1 MSHRVGTI
9 QTVAPVVQI
18 GPDFGGV
25 QNPANTWA
33 KNFAPTA
40 APTGTR
46 FVILHFR
53 NANFAPNARLE
64 VDLGYGT
71 DTFTAANGDEF
82 WTRPINVA
90 ALAGNQVPIRYIS
103 TTASGGV
110 ELDQYG
116 RGERQEEEPSLAS
129 NPSFQSLTNCDPF
142 LVQPDPPQEYK
153 EPDYATYWFCAG
165 SPPNWENITCV
176 NQQNDIRNQVA
187 PAVGIII
194 TVHDEA
200 VSTCSVTLISPNQ
213 VITAGHCMADP
224 AEESFTSSVSF
235 DYQVNC
241 NGHIPNGYNPKFHKV
256 TKVIKFRNKTI
267 NGSYYDY
274 CVLELEVP
282 QGGLGITP
290 IVMRND
296 LPAVNEQ
303 VFGIHH
309 PNGAVKK
316 LSRPHQQAFAP
327 VASSNAGG
335 VRVSLDVSGGSSG
348 SGLFD
353 TQGRIVGV
361 LSNGPPCSLSYFP
374 TATILPDLNAP
385 PEPEATRDVMIVFDR
400 SGSMSLDAGTG
411 RTKIQEARDAA
422 SLFVQLV
429 RAATGNRVGLV
440 SFSTTAST
448 PFPIADVTGPNKLAL
463 VGPAPFTGGIVGGL
477 TPGGSTTIGGGLE
490 AARLQF
496 PMQVTNPRSILL
508 LTDGLQNT
516 PPMIQNV
523 QGQLGSI
530 DVNVIGYGTESSL
543 DGELLTNLA
552 VAHNGLYTRAM
563 SPLHLKK
570 FFSLAF
576 GNIFE
581 AGTAVDPEFFLPAN
595 VNSDTPLTFDV
606 CGEENVTV
614 VVGWDV
620 DGATLDVR
628 VISPLG
634 NIVHGG
640 SPGVEQATGRTWT
653 FLRFPLAYN
662 GERDGQW
669 KVEVFRPTII
679 GAVESHVVATRGVD
693 LHYFVNVIVD
703 GGPKLELMPISRR
716 YYTGDTISPT
726 VALKFRDG
734 THPHHAKMEV
744 EVSTPAQ
751 SVGNILT
758 SSRLREPI
766 TIDAD
771 TIPARQ
777 ATLLALEAQTKK
789 PAVDF
794 KQQTFELFDDP
805 ASTNGFF
812 EPSGV
817 FGGELKEL
825 LTTEGNY
832 TFRFRATYGEGCMAT
847 RELFWTLHVN
857 TAIDPSKTDI
867 TSTVISDLRD
877 GTRLVKID
885 FIPRDRYGNHVGPGR
900 LESLSINGTAGTTPK
915 EAPEDNRDGSYSVVA
930 TWDPSVSPAPGIVVS
945 QPDRPP
951 AIVQQPAGPTLG
963 TGPTTQPQQSNVWF
977 WILLI
982 LVLLLLLIII
992 ILLMR

>member
-9 QTVAPVVQI
+9 QQVGPVVQI
-18 GPDFGGV
+18 GPAFGGV
-25 QNPANTWA
+25 QNPPNTWA
-33 KNFAPTA
+33 HNFAPAA
-40 APTGTR
+40 APSGTR

-53 NANFAPNARLE
+53 NATFAANAVLE
-64 VDLGYGT
+64 VDLGYDT
-71 DTFTAANGDEF
+71 DTFTAADGDEF
-82 WTRPINVA
+82 WTRPINLA
-90 ALAGNQVPIRYIS
+90 ALPGNQVPIRYIS
-103 TTASGGV
+103 NVATGGV

-116 RGERQEEEPSLAS
+116 RGERQEEEPSLAM
-129 NPSFQSLTNCDPF
+129 NASFQSLTNCDPF
-142 LVQPDPPQEYK
+142 LVQPNPPQAYM

-165 SPPNWENITCV
+165 SPPNWENVKCV

-194 TVHDEA
+194 TVHDEW

-224 AEESFTSSVSF
+224 AEESFSSSVSF
-235 DYQVNC
+235 DYAVNC
-241 NGHIPNGYNPKFHKV
+241 NGHIPNNYNPKFHKV
-256 TKVIKFRNKTI
+256 TKVIGFRNKTI
-267 NGSYYDY
+267 NGFYYDY
-274 CVLELEVP
+274 CVLELDVP
-282 QGGLGITP
+282 MGGLGITP
-290 IVMRND
+290 ITMRND

-316 LSRPHQQAFAP
+316 LSRPSPGFGT
-327 VASSNAGG
+327 VASSGAGG
-335 VRVSLDVSGGSSG
+335 VVVSLDVSGGSSG

-361 LSNGPPCSLSYFP
+361 LSNGPPCALSYFP
-374 TATILPDLNAP
+374 TATILPDLNA

-411 RTKIQEARDAA
+411 KTKIEEARDAA

-429 RAATGNRVGLV
+429 RASTGNRVGLV
-440 SFSTTAST
+440 SFSTTANT
-448 PFPIADVTGPNKLAL
+448 PFAIADATPANKQTL

-477 TPGGSTTIGGGLE
+477 IPGGSTTIGGGLE
-490 AARLQF
+490 AGRLQF
-496 PMQVTNPRSILL
+496 PVQVTNPRSILL

-516 PPMIQNV
+516 PPMIQTIEA
-523 QGQLGSI
+523 GLAGI
-530 DVNVIGYGTESSL
+530 DVNVIGYGTEASL
-543 DGELLTNLA
+543 DGELLTNLSR
-552 VAHNGLYTRAM
+552 AHNGLYTRAM

-581 AGTAVDPEFFLPAN
+581 AGAAVDPEFFLPAET
-595 VNSDTPLTFDV
+595 NSASPLTFDV

-614 VVGWDV
+614 VVGWDT
-620 DGATLDVR
+620 DLGMLNVR
-628 VISPLG
+628 VVTPLG
-634 NIVHGG
+634 NVVQGG
-640 SPGVEQATGRTWT
+640 SPGVEQSTGRTWT
-653 FLRFPLAYN
+653 FIRFPLPQN

-669 KVEVFRPTII
+669 RVEVFRPSNINF
-679 GAVESHVVATRGVD
+679 AVADRRAVD
-693 LHYFVNVIVD
+693 LTYFVNVIVD
-703 GGPKLELMPISRR
+703 GGPKLALMPLARQ
-716 YYTGDTISPT
+716 YYTGDILNPM

-744 EVSTPAQ
+744 EVSTPAS

-758 SSRLREPI
+758 SARLREPI

-805 ASTNGFF
+805 ANTNGFF

-817 FGGELKEL
+817 FGNELTDL
-825 LTTEGNY
+825 LRTEGNY

-857 TAIDPSKTDI
+857 TGIDPGKTDI
-867 TSTVISDLRD
+867 NTTVLSDLPGGR
-877 GTRLVKID
+877 RVVKID
-885 FIPRDRYGNHVGPGR
+885 FIPRDKYGNHVGPGR
-900 LESLSINGTAGTTPK
+900 LDSLSITGVAGTTPK
-915 EAPEDNRDGSYSVVA
+915 EAPEDNRDGSYSVIV
-930 TWDPSVSPAPGIVVS
+930 TWDPSVASAPGIVVS
-945 QPDRPP
+945 QPGRPP
-951 AIVQQPAGPTLG
+951 AIVQPSAGGGTLTPG
-963 TGPTTQPQQSNVWF
+963 TTAPQTSNLWF

-992 ILLMR
+992 ILLLR

>member
-9 QTVAPVVQI
+9 QIVGPVVQI

-33 KNFAPTA
+33 HNFAPTP

-53 NANFAPNARLE
+53 NATFAANARLE
-64 VDLGYGT
+64 VDLGYDT
-71 DTFTAANGDEF
+71 DTFTAADGDEF
-82 WTRPINVA
+82 WTRPINLA
-90 ALAGNQVPIRYIS
+90 ALLNNQVPIRYIS
-103 TTASGGV
+103 TGAATGGV

-116 RGERQEEEPSLAS
+116 RGERQEEEPSLAG
-129 NPSFQSLTNCDPF
+129 NPSFQSLSNCDPF
-142 LVQPDPPQEYK
+142 LVQPNPPQAYM
-153 EPDYATYWFCAG
+153 EPDYATFWFCAG
-165 SPPNWENITCV
+165 SPPNWENIECV
-176 NQQNDIRNQVA
+176 NQQNDIRKQVA
-187 PAVGIII
+187 PSVGIII

-213 VITAGHCMADP
+213 VITAGHCVADP
-224 AEESFTSSVSF
+224 AEEAFTSSVSF
-235 DYQVNC
+235 DYAVNC
-241 NGHIPNGYNPKFHKV
+241 NGHIPNNYNPKFHKV

-267 NGSYYDY
+267 NGTYYDY
-274 CVLELEVP
+274 CVLELAVP
-282 QGGLGITP
+282 PGGLGITP
-290 IVMRND
+290 IMLRSD
-296 LPAVNEQ
+296 LPAANEQ

-316 LSRPHQQAFAP
+316 LSRPHSSFAT
-327 VASSNAGG
+327 VASSSASG
-335 VRVSLDVSGGSSG
+335 VVVSLDVSGGSSG

-361 LSNGPPCSLSYFP
+361 LSNGPPCALSYFP
-374 TATILPDLNAP
+374 TATILTDLLT

-411 RTKIQEARDAA
+411 KTKIEEARDAA

-440 SFSTTAST
+440 SFSTTANT
-448 PFPIADVTGPNKLAL
+448 PFAIADVTAPNKQTL

-477 TPGGSTTIGGGLE
+477 VPGGSTTIGGGLD

-496 PMQVTNPRSILL
+496 PVQLTNPRSILL

-516 PPMIQNV
+516 PPMIQTV
-523 QGQLGSI
+523 QGQLAGI
-530 DVNVIGYGTESSL
+530 DINVIGYGTESSL

-552 VAHNGLYTRAM
+552 GAHNGLYTRAM

-581 AGTAVDPEFFLPAN
+581 AGAAVDPEFFLPGET
-595 VNSDTPLTFDV
+595 NSATPLSFDV
-606 CGEENVTV
+606 CGEDNVTV

-620 DGATLDVR
+620 DVARLDVR
-628 VISPLG
+628 VFSPLG

-640 SPGVEQATGRTWT
+640 TPGAEQSTGRTWT
-653 FLRFPLAYN
+653 FLRFALPQN

-669 KVEVFRPTII
+669 RVEVFRPTII
-679 GAVESHVVATRGVD
+679 GAAEIRGVD
-693 LHYFVNVIVD
+693 VNYFVNVIVD
-703 GGPKLELMPISRR
+703 GGPKLELMTNTRR
-716 YYTGDTISPT
+716 FYTGDTFNPL

-734 THPHHAKMEV
+734 THPHHTTVEV
-744 EVSTPAQ
+744 EVNSPAQ
-751 SVGNILT
+751 SVGNVLT
-758 SSRLREPI
+758 STRLREAIPI
-766 TIDAD
+766 NAD

-794 KQQTFELFDDP
+794 KQQTFDLFDDP
-805 ASTNGFF
+805 ANTKGLF

-817 FGGELKEL
+817 FGREFPDL

-832 TFRFRATYGEGCMAT
+832 TFRFKATYGEGCVAS

-857 TAIDPSKTDI
+857 TGIDPGKTDI
-867 TSTVISDLRD
+867 TSTVISDLAD
-877 GTRLVKID
+877 GRRLVKID
-885 FIPRDRYGNHVGPGR
+885 FIPRDKYGNHVGPGR
-900 LESLSINGTAGTTPK
+900 LESLSISGTAGTTPK
-915 EAPEDNRDGSYSVVA
+915 EQPQDNRDGSYSVVA
-930 TWDPSVSPAPGIVVS
+930 TWDPSVAPAPGIVVS

-951 AIVQQPAGPTLG
+951 VIVQQPGGGGAIVG
-963 TGPTTQPQQSNVWF
+963 TEPQISKFWF
-977 WILLI
+977 WLLLI
-982 LVLLLLLIII
+982 LVILLLLIII
-992 ILLMR
+992 VLLLS

>member
-18 GPDFGGV
+18 GPNFGGV
-25 QNPANTWA
+25 QNPPNTWA
-33 KNFAPTA
+33 HNFTPTPAPS
-40 APTGTR
+40 GTR

-53 NANFAPNARLE
+53 NANFAANAVLE
-64 VDLGYGT
+64 VDLGYST
-71 DTFTAANGDEF
+71 DTFTAADGDEF

-90 ALAGNQVPIRYIS
+90 ALPNNQVPIRYIS
-103 TTASGGV
+103 TGAATGGV

-116 RGERQEEEPSLAS
+116 RGERQEEEPSLA
-129 NPSFQSLTNCDPF
+129 NNASFQSLSNCDPF
-142 LVQPDPPQEYK
+142 LVQPNPPQEYM
-153 EPDYATYWFCAG
+153 EPDYATYWFCGGTAT
-165 SPPNWENITCV
+165 WENINCI
-176 NQQNDIRNQVA
+176 NQQNDIRRQVA
-187 PAVGIII
+187 LAVGIII

-200 VSTCSVTLISPNQ
+200 VSTCSVTLISPNR

-224 AEESFTSSVSF
+224 AEESFASSVSF
-235 DYQVNC
+235 DYVVNC
-241 NGHIPNGYNPKFHKV
+241 NGHIPNNYNPKFHKV

-274 CVLELEVP
+274 CVLELAVP
-282 QGGLGITP
+282 PGGLGITP
-290 IVMRND
+290 RTMRND
-296 LPAVNEQ
+296 LPAAGEQ
-303 VFGIHH
+303 IFGIHH

-316 LSRPHQQAFAP
+316 LSEPGPNFAT
-327 VASSNAGG
+327 VASSTAGG
-335 VRVSLDVSGGSSG
+335 VVVSLDVSGGSSG

-361 LSNGPPCSLSYFP
+361 LSNGPTCALSYFP

-411 RTKIQEARDAA
+411 KTKIEEARDAA

-440 SFSTTAST
+440 SFSTTANT
-448 PFPIADVTGPNKLAL
+448 PFPIAEATAPNKQTLIGL
-463 VGPAPFTGGIVGGL
+463 APFTTGIVGGL
-477 TPGGSTTIGGGLE
+477 TPGGATTIGGGLE

-496 PMQVTNPRSILL
+496 PMPGSNPRSILL

-516 PPMIQNV
+516 PPMIQQV
-523 QGQLGSI
+523 QAQLTGI
-530 DVNVIGYGTESSL
+530 DINVIGYGTEASL

-552 VAHNGLYTRAM
+552 GAHNGLYTRAM

-581 AGTAVDPEFFLPAN
+581 AGAAVDPEFFLPRET
-595 VNSDTPLTFDV
+595 NSAVPLTFDV

-620 DGATLDVR
+620 DIARLSLR
-628 VISPLG
+628 VFSPLG
-634 NIVHGG
+634 NVIDAGT
-640 SPGVEQATGRTWT
+640 PDAEQSTGRTWT
-653 FLRFPLAYN
+653 FLRFKLPQN

-669 KVEVFRPTII
+669 KVEVFRPDPIR
-679 GAVESHVVATRGVD
+679 VAETRGVD
-693 LHYFVNVIVD
+693 VNYFVNVIVD
-703 GGPKLELMPISRR
+703 GGPKLELMPLTRR
-716 YYTGDTISPT
+716 YYTGDTINPM

-744 EVSTPAQ
+744 EVSTPAE

-758 SSRLREPI
+758 SARLREPM

-777 ATLLALEAQTKK
+777 ATLLALEAQSKK
-789 PAVDF
+789 PAVEFDLL
-794 KQQTFELFDDP
+794 TFPLFDDP
-805 ASTNGFF
+805 ASTNGLF

-817 FGGELKEL
+817 FGSEIRDL
-825 LTTEGNY
+825 LRAEGNY
-832 TFRFRATYGEGCMAT
+832 TFRFKATYGEECTAT

-857 TAIDPSKTDI
+857 TGIDPTRTDV
-867 TSTVISDLRD
+867 TSTVLSDLPD
-877 GTRLVKID
+877 GKRLVRID
-885 FIPRDRYGNHVGPGR
+885 FIPRDTYGNHVGPGR
-900 LESLSINGTAGTTPK
+900 LEGLSIAGTLGTTPK
-915 EAPEDNRDGSYSVVA
+915 EAPQDNRDGSYSIIAV
-930 TWDPSVSPAPGIVVS
+930 WDPSVAPAPGIVVS
-945 QPDRPP
+945 QPGRPP
-951 AIVQQPAGPTLG
+951 AIVQLPGPGTIG
-963 TGPTTQPQQSNVWF
+963 TGPAQPQTSNF
-977 WILLI
+977 WIWLLLI

-992 ILLMR
+992 ILLLS

>member
-9 QTVAPVVQI
+9 QKVGPVVQI

-25 QNPANTWA
+25 ESPANTWA
-33 KNFAPTA
+33 HSFAPTP

-53 NANFAPNARLE
+53 NATFAADAVLE
-64 VDLGYGT
+64 VDLGYDT
-71 DTFTAANGDEF
+71 DTFTAADGDEF

-90 ALAGNQVPIRYIS
+90 ALPGNQVPIRYIS
-103 TTASGGV
+103 TGAATGGV
-110 ELDQYG
+110 EVDQYG

-129 NPSFQSLTNCDPF
+129 NASFQSLSNCDPF
-142 LVQPDPPQEYK
+142 LVQPNPPQEYM

-165 SPPNWENITCV
+165 SPPNWENIECV
-176 NQQNDIRNQVA
+176 SPPNDIRNQVA

-213 VITAGHCMADP
+213 VITAGHCIADP

-235 DYQVNC
+235 DYVVNC
-241 NGHIPNGYNPKFHKV
+241 NGHIPNNYNPQFHKV
-256 TKVIKFRNKTI
+256 RKVIKFRNKTI

-274 CVLELEVP
+274 CVLELDVP
-282 QGGLGITP
+282 PGGLNITP
-290 IVMRND
+290 ITMRND
-296 LPAVNEQ
+296 LPAANEQ

-316 LSRPHQQAFAP
+316 LSRPHSSFAT
-327 VASSNAGG
+327 VASSAASG
-335 VRVSLDVSGGSSG
+335 VVVSLDVSGGSSG

-361 LSNGPPCSLSYFP
+361 LSFGPPCSLSYFP

-385 PEPEATRDVMIVFDR
+385 PEPEAARDVMIVFDR

-411 RTKIQEARDAA
+411 KTKIEEARDAA

-440 SFSTTAST
+440 SFSTTANT
-448 PFPIADVTGPNKLAL
+448 PFPIADVTAPNKQTLIGL
-463 VGPAPFTGGIVGGL
+463 APFTGGIVGGL
-477 TPGGSTTIGGGLE
+477 TPGGSTTIGGGLD

-496 PMQVTNPRSILL
+496 PGQVSNPRSILL

-516 PPMIQNV
+516 PPMIQTV
-523 QGQLGSI
+523 EPQLTGI
-530 DVNVIGYGTESSL
+530 DINVIGYGTESSL

-581 AGTAVDPEFFLPAN
+581 AGAAVDPEFFLPKEI
-595 VNSDTPLTFDV
+595 NSAVPLTFDV

-620 DGATLDVR
+620 DLARLDVR
-628 VISPLG
+628 VMSPLG
-634 NIVHGG
+634 NVVDGG
-640 SPGVEQATGRTWT
+640 SPGVEQSTGRTWT
-653 FLRFPLAYN
+653 FLRFALAHN

-669 KVEVFRPTII
+669 GVEVFRPTFI
-679 GAVESHVVATRGVD
+679 GAAETRAVD
-693 LHYFVNVIVD
+693 VHYFVNVIVD
-703 GGPKLELMPISRR
+703 GGPKLELMPVGRR
-716 YYTGDTISPT
+716 YYTGDTINPL
-726 VALKFRDG
+726 VALKFRNG

-744 EVSTPAQ
+744 EVSTPAS

-758 SSRLREPI
+758 SARLREPI

-777 ATLLALEAQTKK
+777 ATLLALEAQTNK
-789 PAVDF
+789 PSVEF

-805 ASTNGFF
+805 ASAHGFF

-817 FGGELKEL
+817 FGNELTDL
-825 LTTEGNY
+825 LRTEGNY
-832 TFRFRATYGEGCMAT
+832 TFRFKATYGEVCLAT

-857 TAIDPSKTDI
+857 TGIDPGRTDI
-867 TSTVISDLRD
+867 TSTVISDLP
-877 GTRLVKID
+877 GSQRLVKID

-900 LESLSINGTAGTTPK
+900 LEGLSITGTSGTTPK
-915 EAPEDNRDGSYSVVA
+915 EAPQDNRDGSYSVIA
-930 TWDPSVSPAPGIVVS
+930 TWDPSVAPTPGIVVS
-945 QPDRPP
+945 QPGRPP
-951 AIVQQPAGPTLG
+951 AIVQPPAGGALG
-963 TGPTTQPQQSNVWF
+963 TGLAGPQTSNFWF
-977 WILLI
+977 WVLLI

-992 ILLMR
+992 ILLLS

>member
-18 GPDFGGV
+18 GPNFGGV
-25 QNPANTWA
+25 QNPPNTWA
-33 KNFAPTA
+33 HNFAPTP

-53 NANFAPNARLE
+53 NATFAANAVLE

-82 WTRPINVA
+82 WTRPINLA
-90 ALAGNQVPIRYIS
+90 ALPNNQVPIRYIS
-103 TTASGGV
+103 TGAATGGV

-116 RGERQEEEPSLAS
+116 RGERVEEEPSLA
-129 NPSFQSLTNCDPF
+129 NNASFQSLSNCDPF
-142 LVQPDPPQEYK
+142 LVQPNPPQEYM

-165 SPPNWENITCV
+165 SPPNWENINCV
-176 NQQNDIRNQVA
+176 NQQNDIRQQVA
-187 PAVGIII
+187 PAVGMII

-200 VSTCSVTLISPNQ
+200 VSTCSVTLISPNR

-224 AEESFTSSVSF
+224 AEEGFSSSVSF
-235 DYQVNC
+235 DYAVNC
-241 NGHIPNGYNPKFHKV
+241 NGHIPNNYNPKFHKV
-256 TKVIKFRNKTI
+256 TKVIKFRNKTM
-267 NGSYYDY
+267 NGAYYDY
-274 CVLELEVP
+274 CVLELAVP
-282 QGGLGITP
+282 PGGLGITP
-290 IVMRND
+290 ITMRND
-296 LPAVNEQ
+296 LPAVNEE

-316 LSRPHQQAFAP
+316 LSRPHPNFATVAF
-327 VASSNAGG
+327 SGAGG
-335 VRVSLDVSGGSSG
+335 VVVNLDVSGGSSG

-361 LSNGPPCSLSYFP
+361 LSNGPTCSLSYFP

-411 RTKIQEARDAA
+411 KTKIEEARDAA

-440 SFSTTAST
+440 SFSTTANT
-448 PFPIADVTGPNKLAL
+448 PFGIADVTAPNKQTLI
-463 VGPAPFTGGIVGGL
+463 GPAPFTGGIVGGL

-496 PMQVTNPRSILL
+496 PMQVSNPRSILL

-516 PPMIQNV
+516 APMIQAV
-523 QGQLGSI
+523 EAGLAGI
-530 DVNVIGYGTESSL
+530 AINVIGYGTESSL

-552 VAHNGLYTRAM
+552 TAHNGLYTRAM

-581 AGTAVDPEFFLPAN
+581 AGAAVDPEFFLPKEM
-595 VNSDTPLTFDV
+595 NSAVPLTFDV

-620 DGATLDVR
+620 DIARLSVR

-634 NIVHGG
+634 KIIDGG
-640 SPGVEQATGRTWT
+640 TPGAEQSTGRTWT
-653 FLRFPLAYN
+653 FLRFALPQD

-669 KVEVFRPTII
+669 RVEVFRPDFI
-679 GAVESHVVATRGVD
+679 GAAGTRAVD
-693 LHYFVNVIVD
+693 VNYFVNVIVD
-703 GGPKLELMPISRR
+703 GGPKLELMPNARR
-716 YYTGDTISPT
+716 YYTGDPINPL
-726 VALKFRDG
+726 VVLKFRDG
-734 THPHHAKMEV
+734 THPHQTKMEV
-744 EVSTPAQ
+744 EVSSPAQ
-751 SVGNILT
+751 SIGNILT
-758 SSRLREPI
+758 ASRLREPI

-777 ATLLALEAQTKK
+777 ATLLSLEAQSQK

-794 KQQTFELFDDP
+794 KQRTFELFDDP
-805 ASTNGFF
+805 ANSNGFF

-817 FGGELKEL
+817 FGNELKDL
-825 LTTEGNY
+825 LRTEGNY
-832 TFRFRATYGEGCMAT
+832 TFRFRATYGEGCTAT

-857 TAIDPSKTDI
+857 TGVDPTKTDI
-867 TSTVISDLRD
+867 TSTVLRD
-877 GTRLVKID
+877 FPDGKRLVKID
-885 FIPRDRYGNHVGPGR
+885 FIPRDQYGNHVGPGR
-900 LESLSINGTAGTTPK
+900 EEGLSITGTFGTTPTDQ
-915 EAPEDNRDGSYSVVA
+915 PQDNRDGSYSVTAV
-930 TWDPSVSPAPGIVVS
+930 WDPSVAPAPGIVVS
-945 QPDRPP
+945 QPGRPP
-951 AIVQQPAGPTLG
+951 AIVQEGG
-963 TGPTTQPQQSNVWF
+963 NIIGIRPTTESETSNF
-977 WILLI
+977 WIWVLLI

-992 ILLMR
+992 ILLLS

>member
-9 QTVAPVVQI
+9 QTVAPVIQI

-25 QNPANTWA
+25 ENPANTWA
-33 KNFAPTA
+33 HNFAPTP

-53 NANFAPNARLE
+53 NAAFAANAVLE
-64 VDLGYGT
+64 VDLGYDT
-71 DTFTAANGDEF
+71 DTFTAADGDEF

-90 ALAGNQVPIRYIS
+90 ALANNEVPIRYIS
-103 TTASGGV
+103 TGAATGGV

-116 RGERQEEEPSLAS
+116 RGERQEEEPNLAA

-142 LVQPDPPQEYK
+142 LVQPNPPQEYM
-153 EPDYATYWFCAG
+153 EPDYATYWFCGG
-165 SPPNWENITCV
+165 SPPDWENVECV
-176 NQQNDIRNQVA
+176 SPPNDIRNQVA
-187 PAVGIII
+187 PAVGIIV
-194 TVHDEA
+194 TVHDEW

-224 AEESFTSSVSF
+224 AEEGFSSSVSF
-235 DYQVNC
+235 DYAVNC
-241 NGHIPNGYNPKFHKV
+241 NGHVPNGYDARFHKV

-267 NGSYYDY
+267 SGSYYDY

-282 QGGLGITP
+282 PGGLGITP
-290 IVMRND
+290 ITMRND
-296 LPAVNEQ
+296 LPAVNEE

-316 LSRPHQQAFAP
+316 LSRPSPDFAT
-327 VASSNAGG
+327 VASSGAGG
-335 VRVSLDVSGGSSG
+335 VVVSLDVSGGSSG

-361 LSNGPPCSLSYFP
+361 LSNGPTCALSYFP

-411 RTKIQEARDAA
+411 KTKIEEARDAA

-429 RAATGNRVGLV
+429 RAATGNRAGLV
-440 SFSTTAST
+440 SFSTTANT
-448 PFPIADVTGPNKLAL
+448 PFPIADVTAPNKQTLI
-463 VGPAPFTGGIVGGL
+463 GPAPFTGGIVGGL
-477 TPGGSTTIGGGLE
+477 NPGGATTIGGGLE

-496 PMQVTNPRSILL
+496 PVEVANPRSILL

-516 PPMIQNV
+516 PPLIQAV
-523 QGQLGSI
+523 EAGLTGI
-530 DVNVIGYGTESSL
+530 DINVIGYGTEASL

-552 VAHNGLYTRAM
+552 GAHNGLYTRAM

-581 AGTAVDPEFFLPAN
+581 AGAAVDPEFFLPRDT
-595 VNSDTPLTFDV
+595 NSAVALKFDV
-606 CGEENVTV
+606 CGEDNVTV

-620 DGATLDVR
+620 DAARLDVR
-628 VISPLG
+628 VTSPLG
-634 NIVHGG
+634 KIVHGG
-640 SPGVEQATGRTWT
+640 TPGAEQSTGRTWT
-653 FLRFPLAYN
+653 FLRFALPHN

-669 KVEVFRPTII
+669 SVEVFRPEII
-679 GAVESHVVATRGVD
+679 GAAETRAVD
-693 LHYFVNVIVD
+693 VHYFVNVIVD
-703 GGPKLELMPISRR
+703 GGPKLELMPIARR
-716 YYTGDTISPT
+716 YYTGDTLNPL

-744 EVSTPAQ
+744 EVNFPAT

-758 SSRLREPI
+758 TARLREPI
-766 TIDAD
+766 TVAAD

-777 ATLLALEAQTKK
+777 ATLLALENQTKK

-805 ASTNGFF
+805 ESTNGFF
-812 EPSGV
+812 EPAGI
-817 FGGELKEL
+817 FGKELKDL
-825 LTTEGNY
+825 LKTEGNY
-832 TFRFRATYGEGCMAT
+832 TFRFKATYGEGCVAT

-857 TAIDPSKTDI
+857 TGIDPALTDI
-867 TSTVISDLRD
+867 THNVTSALPD
-877 GTRLVKID
+877 GKRLVKID
-885 FIPRDRYGNHVGPGR
+885 FIPRDKYGNHVGPGR
-900 LESLSINGTAGTTPK
+900 LEGLSITGIAGTTPK
-915 EAPEDNRDGSYSVVA
+915 EHPQDNRDGSYSVTAV
-930 TWDPSVSPAPGIVVS
+930 WDPSVAAAPGIVVTQPGRSPVVVQPSGAKPPGTGELDS
-945 QPDRPP
+945 QPS
-951 AIVQQPAGPTLG
+951 QF
-963 TGPTTQPQQSNVWF
+963 WF
-977 WILLI
+977 WVLLI

-992 ILLMR
+992 ILLLR